1 MCVCCSCPSVHQS
14 VGRPAVAHLPHR
26 SSATRPP
33 PEASTMKAKWHLWAL
48 TSGLPRVPQDPEGQQ
63 KDGDPAAKKE
73 SHTNK
78 DPQGFAQ
85 PSRNPPANG
94 LLPTEGRK
102 GISSISTW
110 WDLHVSLIERMKV
123 EWQIFPSPCCQPSHD
138 GNGQWTWT
146 IAWIWF
152 DSWTDLCM
160 CSIIIS

>member
-1 MCVCCSCPSVHQS
+1 MCVLFLPQCAS
-14 VGRPAVAHLPHR
+14 VGRPTRSGSPAPQELGHQTTARGEHYEGQVAPLSPHQ
-26 SSATRPP
+26 
-33 PEASTMKAKWHLWAL
+33 
-48 TSGLPRVPQDPEGQQ
+48 GLPRVPQDPEGQQ

-73 SHTNK
+73 PHTNK

-138 GNGQWTWT
+138 GNGQWTFT